1 LGTGAAAVWLAA
13 ETRDLVAAGARAAVA
28 ARTNAPFKVLTPEQ
42 AADLDAATSQIIP
55 SDGTPGAHE
64 ANVVRFVDEYVA
76 GFAKDQRDYLNK
88 LLADLGKRAAQQR
101 KGARSFAA
109 LNPADQHAVIAALEK
124 DKSPYFGGLRWMT
137 LAGMLA
143 NPEYGGNTNKAGWKM
158 IGFDDRFSWA
168 APFGAYDRNV

>member
-1 LGTGAAAVWLAA
+1 MWLTA

-28 ARTNAPFKVLTPEQ
+28 ARANAPFKVLTPEQ

-64 ANVVRFVDEYVA
+64 ANVVRFIDEYLA
-76 GFAKDQRDYLNK
+76 GFAKDQHDEVNK
-88 LLADLGKRAAQQR
+88 MVADLGRRAALQR

-124 DKSPYFGGLRWMT
+124 DKSPYFGGLRWMAV
-137 LAGMLA
+137 AGMLA
-143 NPEYGGNTNKAGWKM
+143 NPEYGGNANKSGWKM
-158 IGFDDRFSWA
+158 IGFDDRFSWG

>member
-1 LGTGAAAVWLAA
+1 LGTGAAAAWLTA
-13 ETRDLVAAGARAAVA
+13 ETRDLMAAGARAAAA
-28 ARTNAPFKVLTPEQ
+28 ARANAPFKVLTAAQ

-64 ANVVRFVDEYVA
+64 ANVVRFVDEYLA
-76 GFAKDQRDYLNK
+76 TFAKDQRDDVNK
-88 LLADLGKRAAQQR
+88 MVVELGKRAAQQR

-109 LNPADQHAVIAALEK
+109 LNSSDRHAVIAGLEK

-137 LAGMLA
+137 IAGMLA
-143 NPEYGGNTNKAGWKM
+143 NPEYGGNANKSGWKM
-158 IGFDDRFSWA
+158 IGFDDRFSWG